1 MLKEIFYD
9 NFKISKVT
17 RVCMKNR
24 LRVTGRQELFLIQIL
39 LSLRR
44 MPQQDKKKTI
54 LWPTK
59 YVSSDM
65 ASY

>member
-17 RVCMKNR
+17 RFCMKNR